1 MSPSLLPIPG
11 KVIDKVWAGLF
22 VDLREMFP
30 DNAALTKQ
38 ITDTGSS
45 AGSKLR
51 ELEDPLTWAFYFL
64 AFLAVSVNDRKAK
77 ELAAYS
83 QIVIQLAQRH
93 GGRGWLG
100 CSVSKLLRD
109 QMLLDCPLTNGCY
122 CNGRGTI
129 KGQLLPIVQWS
140 NVSLCSATLLLSVR

>member
-1 MSPSLLPIPG
+1 MIVSPSLLPIPG

-38 ITDTGSS
+38 ITETGSS

-51 ELEDPLTWAFYFL
+51 DPLTWAFYFL

-77 ELAAYS
+77 ELTAYS

-93 GGRGWLG
+93 GGRGWLSYDRLFRQQAAAG
-100 CSVSKLLRD
+100 SD
-109 QMLLDCPLTNGCY
+109 AP
-122 CNGRGTI
+122 
-129 KGQLLPIVQWS
+129 
-140 NVSLCSATLLLSVR
+140 